1 MNQTISP
8 DVRARLIYP
17 VLGPLGGVL
26 TLYGIVDEAKWAS
39 ISGLILALIP
49 LITAIIYRPTSEAL
63 VKLENQAVA
72 NFTSRT
78 LQGQIGHESG
88 LVPEEPAPEGVDP
101 YEGD

>member
-8 DVRARLIYP
+8 DVRAKLIYP
-17 VLGPLGGVL
+17 VLGPLGTVL
-26 TLYGIVDEAKWAS
+26 SLYGVVGEAKWAALT
-39 ISGLILALIP
+39 GLITVLIP
-49 LITAIIYRPTSEAL
+49 LITAFVYRPTPEAL
-63 VKLENQAVA
+63 DKLENAAVA